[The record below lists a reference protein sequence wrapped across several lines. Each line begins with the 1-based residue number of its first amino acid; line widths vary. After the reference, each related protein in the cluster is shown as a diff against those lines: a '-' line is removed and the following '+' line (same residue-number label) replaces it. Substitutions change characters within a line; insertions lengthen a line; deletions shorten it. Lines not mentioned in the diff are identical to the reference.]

1 MADTPKTPR
10 NKPRNATG
18 AATLSASE
26 ALKAAEAAIGTAPA
40 KPKPATKSVK
50 PIDANPQAK
59 SVKPIDANPQAKSV
73 KPIDANPQAKSV
85 KPIDANP
92 QAKSVKP
99 IDANPQAKSVKP
111 IDTNPQ
117 AASVKPIDTNPQSA
131 PEPEPEPPVAEPP
144 VVEPVEE
151 PAAPE
156 PAAPEPDTE
165 ITESLPQEAE
175 TIATTLLPATE
186 GTKIMTDV
194 IETGKKF
201 AEETKAKFETAYT
214 DFNAK
219 AKAGVEK
226 SSKAIEELSDLA
238 KGNVEALVESGKI
251 AAKGIETLGQE
262 AVDYSKK
269 NFEKATASFKSLST
283 VKTPT
288 EFFQLQSQLLSS
300 SFDEFTKEAAKSSE
314 AFMKLAGDVA
324 QPLTARVTLVTDKV
338 KSLAA

>member
-10 NKPRNATG
+10 SKPRTATG

-40 KPKPATKSVK
+40 KPKPTT
-50 PIDANPQAK
+50 
-59 SVKPIDANPQAKSV
+59 
-73 KPIDANPQAKSV
+73 KSV

-131 PEPEPEPPVAEPP
+131 PEPEPPVAEPP

-151 PAAPE
+151 PAV
-156 PAAPEPDTE
+156 PEPDTE